1 MVHYFIFPE
10 KDTTLYSHPDRSLM
24 NAGYDEIIEIVKE
37 KGTSDQYHHPSR
49 ILIKFK
55 NEDIKEVHDL
65 IGSEK
70 FNSTTIATPPQF
82 FYN

>member
-1 MVHYFIFPE
+1 MAHYFIFPE

-37 KGTSDQYHHPSR
+37 KGTSDQYHNTSR

-55 NEDIKEVHDL
+55 NQDIK
-65 IGSEK
+65 
-70 FNSTTIATPPQF
+70 
-82 FYN
+82 